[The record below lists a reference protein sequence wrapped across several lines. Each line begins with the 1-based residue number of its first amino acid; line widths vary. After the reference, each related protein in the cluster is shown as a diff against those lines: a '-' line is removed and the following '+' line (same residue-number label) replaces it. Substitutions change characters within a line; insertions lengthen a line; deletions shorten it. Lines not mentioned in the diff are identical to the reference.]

1 MYVKNPKFGAQNIN
15 LTKGYLQEEK
25 SSPTQICGKEEM
37 QQDFLTSF
45 VIYSPYQNYMD
56 GMSKNGIETK
66 YF

>member
-1 MYVKNPKFGAQNIN
+1 MVKIPTFLGVITIN

-45 VIYSPYQNYMD
+45 VIYSPFQKLHGWHVKEWHRN
-56 GMSKNGIETK
+56 
-66 YF
+66 